1 MLVFTYLNQILKLK
15 VKSRRDV
22 MIIAKGDVYFSKTRK
37 G

>member
-22 MIIAKGDVYFSKTRK
+22 TIIAKGDVYFSKTLK